1 MDISTCIFSLSFLQ
15 PVPEI
20 RRSVF
25 DIEDRFKGSHYSIP
39 FNIYSLPD
47 EAPYELPRISST
59 TENGHSILTIS
70 AQSAQVQSRFD
81 ENYSHDFEKCLD
93 YSRKQADVLYEVVSS
108 MPGIR
113 LGYSGVSAQV
123 LVQPD
128 EISKDPADF
137 IHETYLKTSSD
148 LHMSDASVKLVYN
161 VDKDYYLNL
170 EVQRII
176 LPDPLSISVNSSGVS
191 VTKRIVGQPERLSVS
206 VDFND
211 RLAFNEGRPLGC
223 DKSTIEILYGR
234 VKSFLTSGLDG
245 FLKDGRVSF

>member
-15 PVPEI
+15 PVPGI
-20 RRSVF
+20 RRSAF
-25 DIEDRFKGSHYSIP
+25 DIEDRFQGSSYSTP
-39 FNIYSLPD
+39 FDVYSVPD
-47 EAPYELPRISST
+47 GAPYELPRISST

-81 ENYSHDFEKCLD
+81 KNYSRDFEKSLD
-93 YSRKQADVLYEVVSS
+93 YSRKQADVLYEAVSS
-108 MPGIR
+108 MPDIE

-123 LVQPD
+123 LVHPD
-128 EISKDPADF
+128 EIGNNPADF
-137 IHETYLKTSSD
+137 IHDTYLKASSD

-161 VDKDYYLNL
+161 VDRDFYLNL
-170 EVQRII
+170 EVQRIV
-176 LPDPLSISVNSSGVS
+176 LSDPLSISVNSSGVS

-223 DKSTIEILYGR
+223 DKSTIETLYGR